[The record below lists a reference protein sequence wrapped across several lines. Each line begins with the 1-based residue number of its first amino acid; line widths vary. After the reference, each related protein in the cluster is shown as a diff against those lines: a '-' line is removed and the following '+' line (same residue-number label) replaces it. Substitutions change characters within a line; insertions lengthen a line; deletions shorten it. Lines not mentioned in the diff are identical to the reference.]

1 MTSKMIVGAV
11 ETILQVRA
19 DTAETMFLRQNV
31 ANFHTNRKNYKGKLG
46 NREANHVFIFYFLFF
61 ATLIPNDVLH
71 GSTCTYALSLSLFS
85 FFFNY

>member
-46 NREANHVFIFYFLFF
+46 NTEANHVFIFIYFYFLQ
-61 ATLIPNDVLH
+61 L
-71 GSTCTYALSLSLFS
+71 
-85 FFFNY
+85 